1 LSKLGANL
9 SDALQQF
16 RQTTVHSCPLE
27 RHVSVGLAVPSLR
40 GAIGTPGTAPGKARH
55 GDLVQ
60 PAGLLR
66 ERLPAML
73 LLLAFAE
80 ALEALVSLRGGQRLL
95 AALLGYLLGL
105 LKTLALEVNEVLEP
119 EEVVLGAGDVR

>member
-1 LSKLGANL
+1 
-9 SDALQQF
+9 
-16 RQTTVHSCPLE
+16 
-27 RHVSVGLAVPSLR
+27 
-40 GAIGTPGTAPGKARH
+40 
-55 GDLVQ
+55 
-60 PAGLLR
+60 
-66 ERLPAML
+66 ML